1 MPRAERTRSKSVAQ
15 ADDLVDRLRA
25 AIPAR
30 GRTEKRMFG
39 GVGFMLDGNMI
50 AGTFRDALLVRVGK
64 ERNAEALRRP
74 GARPM
79 EMRGRP
85 MDGYV
90 MVDRTVLDDK
100 ALADWIALARAYVLS
115 LPSKPAR
122 PKPAK
127 PTSAKPKQ
135 RKGARA

>member
-1 MPRAERTRSKSVAQ
+1 MPKAERTRSKSVAE

-25 AIPAR
+25 AIPPR

-50 AGTFRDALLVRVGK
+50 AGTFRNALLVRVGK
-64 ERNAEALRRP
+64 ERNAEALQQP

-85 MDGYV
+85 LDGYV
-90 MVDRTVLDDK
+90 MVDRTVLNDK
-100 ALADWIALARAYVLS
+100 ALAEWIALARAYVQT
-115 LPSKPAR
+115 LPSKPAK
-122 PKPAK
+122 PKPV
-127 PTSAKPKQ
+127 KPKHG
-135 RKGARA
+135 KGGVRA

>member
-1 MPRAERTRSKSVAQ
+1 MAKAERTRSKSVAE

-25 AIPAR
+25 AIPPR

-50 AGTFRDALLVRVGK
+50 AGTFRNALLVRVGK

-85 MDGYV
+85 LDGYV
-90 MVDRTVLDDK
+90 MVDRAVLNDTVL
-100 ALADWIALARAYVLS
+100 AEWIALARAHVRT
-115 LPSKPAR
+115 LP

-127 PTSAKPKQ
+127 PKPAKPKQ
-135 RKGARA
+135 QKGVRA

>member
-1 MPRAERTRSKSVAQ
+1 MPKAEPTRSRGAKAAE

-39 GVGFMLDGNMI
+39 GVGFMLDGNMT
-50 AGTFRDALLVRVGK
+50 AGTFRNALLVRVGK

-85 MDGYV
+85 LDGYV
-90 MVDRTVLDDK
+90 MVDRAALDDK
-100 ALADWIALARAYVLS
+100 ALVSWIALARAYVRT
-115 LPSKPAR
+115 LPSKPANA
-122 PKPAK
+122 KPAR
-127 PTSAKPKQ
+127 TKQ
-135 RKGARA
+135 RKGVRA